1 MNKNCYVVKN
11 CYYLYK
17 IYKKLIKFKLNVKL
31 EDNRTLN
38 LAVIEWG
45 YLVKKSKIYLGKK
58 TQMNK
63 IKIATGSP

>member
-1 MNKNCYVVKN
+1 M
-11 CYYLYK
+11 YK
-17 IYKKLIKFKLNVKL
+17 LYKKLIKFKLNVKL

-38 LAVIEWG
+38 LAVLEWE
-45 YLVKKSKIYLGKK
+45 YLVKKSKIYLSKK